1 MTRSGV
7 FPILLWAVLWAASPA
22 AGLAA
27 GLDLGRYKDLRN
39 DFVKVTDIRERERV
53 EERYVPAGGKVTLA
67 KVPYK
72 EVVVTGELRQKPPSS
87 MDTMF
92 SGAEGQPLLKV
103 CMVPFDDKDQRL
115 EEECQS
121 LKFESMVKGNVG
133 TALFRLPE
141 GTARYEFRMPEVK
154 GDKGS
159 AIKLWYPTN

>member
-1 MTRSGV
+1 MTRPDV
-7 FPILLWAVLWAASPA
+7 FPILLWAVLWAIAPA

-39 DFVKVTDIRERERV
+39 DYVKVTDIRERERL
-53 EERYVPAGGKVTLA
+53 EERYVPSASKVTLS

-72 EVVVTGELRQKPPSS
+72 EIVVTGELRQKPPSS

-92 SGAEGQPLLKV
+92 AGDEGQPLLKICLV
-103 CMVPFDDKDQRL
+103 AFDAADKRL
-115 EEECQS
+115 DEECQS
-121 LKFESMVKGNVG
+121 LRFESMVKGNVG

-141 GTARYEFRMPEVK
+141 GAARWEFRMPEIK

-159 AIKLWYPTN
+159 AIKLWYPSN